1 MQIEIDGIIYDVII
15 EKKNNKNTYLRVK
28 EDLNIYV
35 TTSYLTPNFMIK
47 KFINDN
53 IPFIKKQLDKMEK
66 RIEKKLDY
74 YYLGEI
80 INVVII
86 DNIKKTS
93 FENNTLYVKNKSE
106 IDKWYKKQMKIVFKE
121 HLDEIYS
128 RFTESVPYPNLV
140 IRKMSTRWGVC
151 NKKLKKVTLNSE
163 LIYKDTK
170 YLDYVIVHELSHFI
184 HFDHSRAF
192 WELVSE
198 NEPNYKKLRK
208 ELQE

>member
-1 MQIEIDGIIYDVII
+1 MQIEIDGIVYDVII
-15 EKKNNKNTYLRVK
+15 EKKNNKNMYLRVK

-35 TTSYLTPNFMIK
+35 TTSYLTPNYLIK
-47 KFINDN
+47 KFVNSN

-66 RIEKKLDY
+66 RLEKKLDY

-80 INVVII
+80 INVVVI
-86 DNIKKTS
+86 NSIKKTS
-93 FENNTLYVKNKSE
+93 FEDGTLYVKNKSD

-128 RFTESVPYPNLV
+128 RFSKRVPYPNLV

-151 NKKLKKVTLNSE
+151 NKSLKKVTLNSE
-163 LIYKDTK
+163 LIYKYPK

-184 HFDHSRAF
+184 HFDHSKVF

-198 NEPNYKKLRK
+198 NCPDYKRLRK

>member
-1 MQIEIDGIIYDVII
+1 MQIEIDGIVYDII
-15 EKKNNKNTYLRVK
+15 VEKKNNKNTYLRVK

-35 TTSYLTPNFMIK
+35 TTSYLTPNYMIK
-47 KFINDN
+47 KFVESNKD
-53 IPFIKKQLDKMEK
+53 FIRKQVEKQEK
-66 RIEKKLDY
+66 RLEKKLDY

-106 IDKWYKKQMKIVFKE
+106 IDKWYKKQTKLIFKE

-128 RFTESVPYPNLV
+128 RFTERVPYPTLV
-140 IRKMSTRWGVC
+140 IRKMTTRWGVC
-151 NKKLKKVTLNSE
+151 NKNLKKVTLNSD
-163 LIYKDTK
+163 LIYKYPK

-184 HFDHSRAF
+184 HFDHSKEF
-192 WELVSE
+192 WKLVSE

>member
-1 MQIEIDGIIYDVII
+1 MEIDGIIYDVII
-15 EKKNNKNTYLRVK
+15 EKKNNKNMYLRIK

-35 TTSYLTPNFMIK
+35 TAPYLTPNFTIK
-47 KFINDN
+47 KFINSN

-74 YYLGEI
+74 YYLGDI

-86 DNIKKTS
+86 DNVKTS

-106 IDKWYKKQMKIVFKE
+106 IDKWYKKQMKLVFKE
-121 HLDEIYS
+121 HLDSIYS
-128 RFTESVPYPNLV
+128 RFTKKVPYPNLV
-140 IRKMSTRWGVC
+140 IRKMTTRWGVC
-151 NKKLKKVTLNSE
+151 NKKLNKVTLNSE
-163 LIYKDTK
+163 LIYKNTK

-198 NEPNYKKLRK
+198 NCLDYKRLRK

>member
-1 MQIEIDGIIYDVII
+1 MQIEIDGIIYDVIV
-15 EKKNNKNTYLRVK
+15 EKKSNKNMYLRVK

-35 TTSYLTPNFMIK
+35 TTNYLTPNYLIK
-47 KFINDN
+47 KFVNSN
-53 IPFIKKQLDKMEK
+53 IPFIKKQIEKMEK
-66 RIEKKLDY
+66 RIENKLDY

-80 INVVII
+80 INVVVI
-86 DNIKKTS
+86 DNLKKTS
-93 FENNTLYVKNKSE
+93 FEDGKLYVKNKSE

-128 RFTESVPYPNLV
+128 RFSERVPYPNLV

-151 NKKLKKVTLNSE
+151 NKKLEKVTLNSE
-163 LIYKDTK
+163 LIYKYPK

-184 HFDHSRAF
+184 HFDHSKAF

-198 NEPNYKKLRK
+198 NCPDYKRLRK

>member
-35 TTSYLTPNFMIK
+35 TTSYLTPNFAIK

-53 IPFIKKQLDKMEK
+53 IPFIRKQIEKMEK
-66 RIEKKLDY
+66 RIEKKQDY

-80 INVVII
+80 INVVVI
-86 DNIKKTS
+86 DSIKKTS
-93 FENNTLYVKNKSE
+93 FENNTLYVKSKSE

-121 HLDEIYS
+121 HLDMIYD
-128 RFTESVPYPNLV
+128 RFTKRVPYPNLV

-151 NKKLKKVTLNSE
+151 NKKLEKVTLNSE

-170 YLDYVIVHELSHFI
+170 YLDYVIIHELSHFV
-184 HFDHSRAF
+184 HFDHSKNF
-192 WELVSE
+192 WQLVGE
-198 NEPNYKKLRK
+198 NCPDYKRLRK

>member
-15 EKKNNKNTYLRVK
+15 EKKSNKNTYLRVK

-35 TTSYLTPNFMIK
+35 TTNYLTPNFAIK
-47 KFINDN
+47 KFINEN
-53 IPFIKKQLDKMEK
+53 IPFIKKQIEKMEK

-80 INVVII
+80 INVVVI
-86 DNIKKTS
+86 DNIKKIS
-93 FENNTLYVKNKSE
+93 FDNNTLYVANKSE
-106 IDKWYKKQMKIVFKE
+106 IEKWYKKQMKVVFKE
-121 HLDEIYS
+121 HLDTIYD
-128 RFTESVPYPNLV
+128 RFSKNVPYPSLT

-151 NKKLKKVTLNSE
+151 NRKLKKVTLNSE
-163 LIYKDTK
+163 LIYKDPK

-184 HFDHSRAF
+184 HFDHGKGF
-192 WELVSE
+192 WQLVSE
-198 NEPNYKKLRK
+198 NCPDYKRLRK

>member
-15 EKKNNKNTYLRVK
+15 EKKSNKNMYLRVK

-35 TTSYLTPNFMIK
+35 TTNYVTPNFTIK
-47 KFINDN
+47 KFINNN
-53 IPFIKKQLDKMEK
+53 IPFIKKQIEKMEK

-80 INVVII
+80 INVVVI

-93 FENNTLYVKNKSE
+93 FEDGTLYVKSKSD
-106 IDKWYKKQMKIVFKE
+106 IDKWYKKQMKIVFKD

-128 RFTESVPYPNLV
+128 RFSKRVPYPNLV

-151 NKKLKKVTLNSE
+151 NKKLEKVTLNSE
-163 LIYKDTK
+163 LIYKYPK

-184 HFDHSRAF
+184 HFDHSKAF
-192 WELVSE
+192 WNLVSE
-198 NEPNYKKLRK
+198 NCPDYKRLRK

>member
-1 MQIEIDGIIYDVII
+1 MQIEIDGIVYDVIV

-35 TTSYLTPNFMIK
+35 TTSFLTPNYMIK
-47 KFINDN
+47 KFVLSNKD
-53 IPFIKKQLDKMEK
+53 FIKKQVEKMEK
-66 RIEKKLDY
+66 RLEKKLDY
-74 YYLGEI
+74 YYLGNKI
-80 INVVII
+80 DVVII
-86 DNIKKTS
+86 DNLKRTS
-93 FENNTLYVKNKSE
+93 YENNTLYVKNKSE

-121 HLDEIYS
+121 HLDEVYN
-128 RFTESVPYPNLV
+128 RFTKNVPYPNLV

-151 NKKLKKVTLNSE
+151 NKNLKKVTLNSE

-192 WELVSE
+192 WNLVSE
-198 NEPNYKKLRK
+198 NCPNYKVLRK

>member
-35 TTSYLTPNFMIK
+35 TTSYLTPNFAIK

-53 IPFIKKQLDKMEK
+53 IPFIRKQIEKMEK

-80 INVVII
+80 INVVVI
-86 DNIKKTS
+86 DSIKKTS
-93 FENNTLYVKNKSE
+93 FENNTLYVKSKSE

-121 HLDEIYS
+121 HLDMIYD
-128 RFTESVPYPNLV
+128 RFTKRVPYPNLV

-151 NKKLKKVTLNSE
+151 NKKLEKVTLNSE

-170 YLDYVIVHELSHFI
+170 YLDYVIIHELSHFI
-184 HFDHSRAF
+184 HFDHSKNF
-192 WELVSE
+192 WQLVGE
-198 NEPNYKKLRK
+198 NCPDYKRLRK

>member
-15 EKKNNKNTYLRVK
+15 EKKSNKNTYLRVK

-35 TTSYLTPNFMIK
+35 TTNYLTPNFAIK

-86 DNIKKTS
+86 NTLSRSK
-93 FENNTLYVKNKSE
+93 FENNTLYVKTKSD
-106 IDKWYKKQMKIVFKE
+106 IDKWYKKQMKIVFKQ
-121 HLDEIYS
+121 HLDMIYD
-128 RFTESVPYPNLV
+128 RFTEHVPYPNLV
-140 IRKMSTRWGVC
+140 IRKMTTRWGVC
-151 NKKLKKVTLNSE
+151 NKKLNKVTLNSE
-163 LIYKDTK
+163 LIYKRPE

-184 HFDHSRAF
+184 HFNHSKSF
-192 WELVSE
+192 WNQVEKYT
-198 NEPNYKKLRK
+198 PNYKQIRK
-208 ELQE
+208 ELKD

>member
-35 TTSYLTPNFMIK
+35 TTSYLTPNFAIK

-53 IPFIKKQLDKMEK
+53 IPFIRKQIEKMEK
-66 RIEKKLDY
+66 RIEKKQDY

-80 INVVII
+80 INVVVI
-86 DNIKKTS
+86 DSIKKTS
-93 FENNTLYVKNKSE
+93 FENNTLYVKSKSE

-121 HLDEIYS
+121 HLDMIYD
-128 RFTESVPYPNLV
+128 RFTKRVPYPNLV

-151 NKKLKKVTLNSE
+151 NKKLEKVTLNSE

-170 YLDYVIVHELSHFI
+170 YLDYVIIHELSHFI
-184 HFDHSRAF
+184 HFDHSKNF
-192 WELVSE
+192 WQLVGE
-198 NEPNYKKLRK
+198 NCPDYKRLRK

>member
-1 MQIEIDGIIYDVII
+1 MQIEIDGIIYDVFI
-15 EKKNNKNTYLRVK
+15 EKKNNKNMYLRVK

-35 TTSYLTPNFMIK
+35 TTNYFTPNFTIK
-47 KFINDN
+47 KFINSN
-53 IPFIKKQLDKMEK
+53 IPFIKKQIEKMEK

-80 INVVII
+80 INVVVI

-106 IDKWYKKQMKIVFKE
+106 IEKWYKKQMKIVFKE
-121 HLDEIYS
+121 HLDMIYN
-128 RFTESVPYPNLV
+128 RFTENVPYPSLV
-140 IRKMSTRWGVC
+140 IRKMTTRWGVC

-184 HFDHSRAF
+184 HFDHSKSF
-192 WELVSE
+192 WELVSQ
-198 NEPNYKKLRK
+198 NEPNYKRLRK

>member
-35 TTSYLTPNFMIK
+35 TTSYLTPNFAIK

-53 IPFIKKQLDKMEK
+53 IPFIRKQIEKMEK
-66 RIEKKLDY
+66 RIEKRLDY

-80 INVVII
+80 INVVVI
-86 DNIKKTS
+86 DSIKKTS
-93 FENNTLYVKNKSE
+93 FENNTLYVKSKSE

-121 HLDEIYS
+121 HLDMIYD
-128 RFTESVPYPNLV
+128 RFTKRVPYPNLV

-151 NKKLKKVTLNSE
+151 NKKLEKVTLNSE

-170 YLDYVIVHELSHFI
+170 YLDYVIIHELSHFI
-184 HFDHSRAF
+184 HFDHSKNF
-192 WELVSE
+192 WQLVGE
-198 NEPNYKKLRK
+198 NCPDYKRIRK

>member
-1 MQIEIDGIIYDVII
+1 MQIEIDGIIYDVYI
-15 EKKNNKNTYLRVK
+15 EKKNNKNMYLRVK

-35 TTSYLTPNFMIK
+35 TTSYLTPNYVIK
-47 KFINDN
+47 KFINSN

-80 INVVII
+80 INVIVI

-93 FENNTLYVKNKSE
+93 FEDGTLYVKSKSE
-106 IDKWYKKQMKIVFKE
+106 IEKWYKKQMKIVFKE
-121 HLDEIYS
+121 HLNEIYS

-184 HFDHSRAF
+184 HFDHSKAF
-192 WELVSE
+192 WGLVSE
-198 NEPNYKKLRK
+198 NCPDYKKLRK